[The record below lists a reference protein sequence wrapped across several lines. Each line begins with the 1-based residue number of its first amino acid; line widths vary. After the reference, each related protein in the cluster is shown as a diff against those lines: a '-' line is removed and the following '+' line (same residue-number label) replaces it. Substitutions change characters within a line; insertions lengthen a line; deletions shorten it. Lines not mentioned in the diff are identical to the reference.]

1 MYELYVLYEV
11 WKLFVM
17 SFSHRIQIHITIH
30 ICDDNDQCPVFDAN
44 IPHAATVLEV
54 QCVCVQCCMCACVS
68 VHVCI
73 LGDTYI

>member
-1 MYELYVLYEV
+1 MQLHRVNVLYEV

-17 SFSHRIQIHITIH
+17 SFSHRIQVHVTIH

-44 IPHAATVLEV
+44 IPHAATVSEV
-54 QCVCVQCCMCACVS
+54 QCVCVQDCACVS

-73 LGDTYI
+73 LGDTYM